1 MMRPFYMV
9 AALGCYT
16 AFFVAFVYLVGFLA
30 GLPMLPTH
38 VDKGIVS
45 DPVTATA
52 WNLGLIALFGLQ
64 HSVMARPGFKA
75 AWTRIVPPALER
87 SFYCLASAIVL
98 ALLYRFWH
106 PIPAVIWDI
115 GNPLARNLVW
125 GLFLAGFGIVFIST
139 WLINH
144 FELFGLAQAWS
155 AGRASNPAAPTMR
168 TPLFYKLVRH
178 PLYTGFLIAFWA
190 APTMTAGHLL
200 FAAGMTVYIFI
211 GIHHEERD
219 LMGTFGADY
228 ASYRQK
234 VGKVFPGVGKG

>member
-1 MMRPFYMV
+1 MRAFYLLV
-9 AALGCYT
+9 ALACYS
-16 AFFVAFVYLVGFLA
+16 AFFISFVYLVGFLA
-30 GLPMLPTH
+30 GIEALPTH
-38 VDKGIVS
+38 VDKGMVS

-64 HSVMARPGFKA
+64 HSVMARPAFKA
-75 AWTRIVPPALER
+75 GWTRMVPPALER

-98 ALLYRFWH
+98 ALIYRFWH

-115 GNPLARNLVW
+115 GNPLARNLIW
-125 GLFLAGFGIVFIST
+125 SLFLAGFGIVFIST

-144 FELFGLAQAWS
+144 FELFGLAQVWRNWRGTPAS
-155 AGRASNPAAPTMR
+155 APMMQ

-178 PLYTGFLIAFWA
+178 PIYTGFLIAFWA

-200 FAAGMTVYIFI
+200 FAAGMTLYIFI
-211 GIHHEERD
+211 GIRHEERD
-219 LMGTFGADY
+219 LIDTFGQDY
-228 ASYRQK
+228 TGYRQQ